1 MMIHIG
7 YAAACLPLG
16 FVFGFAV
23 SVLCD
28 KAMLSHWKN
37 KCSEY
42 AKCTHV
48 TLARG
53 ERRVE
58 RCILQE
64 AHKAI

>member
-42 AKCTHV
+42 
-48 TLARG
+48 
-53 ERRVE
+53 EN
-58 RCILQE
+58 
-64 AHKAI
+64 AHT